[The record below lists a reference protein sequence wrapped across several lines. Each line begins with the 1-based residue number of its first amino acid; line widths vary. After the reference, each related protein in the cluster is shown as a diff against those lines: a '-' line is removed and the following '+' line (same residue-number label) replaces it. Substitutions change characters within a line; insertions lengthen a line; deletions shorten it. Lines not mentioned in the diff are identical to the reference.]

1 MKLRKAVTDMAFKM
15 MGRKG
20 PVEVDDK
27 GNPIKN
33 NHKFFKDPKS
43 KNVFFGVIIPIVILL
58 LISFIVKEFLFT
70 VNEMEQALV
79 VRFGRVQ
86 RIIVLKDAEKVREE
100 LEKSGKFPNI
110 EVVEG
115 KGLMVKTPFIDNV
128 EKYSSQLITY
138 KTLPGEVT
146 ALDKK
151 KIVLDNNAQWVI
163 SNPALFRITMQ
174 TVQNGNTRLDDL
186 IFSAIREKIG
196 KINGSKLVSD
206 KKFVYEMLTE
216 IKKEVNEIVKDYGM
230 KLADVRIA
238 KTEFPKQNY
247 ENIFNRMRTE
257 RQKMANRLR
266 AEGEEQYKVIT
277 ANSDKEAQII
287 KAEAYAKAETIRGEG
302 DAEALEIYA
311 NAYSIDPEFY
321 SFYKTLET
329 YRKTIGS
336 NTRLVIDKDSDFAK
350 YLFNYKIFNKAN

>member
-1 MKLRKAVTDMAFKM
+1 M
-15 MGRKG
+15 MGKRG
-20 PVEVDDK
+20 PVEVDEN
-27 GNPIKN
+27 GNPINKEKKIN
-33 NHKFFKDPKS
+33 FKSQKS
-43 KNVFFGVIIPIVILL
+43 KDLFTHLL
-58 LISFIVKEFLFT
+58 LPLFIILAIAFMATQFMFT

-79 VRFGRVQ
+79 VRFGSVQ
-86 RIIVLKDAEKVREE
+86 RIIVLKDADKVSEA
-100 LEKSGKFPNI
+100 LERSGKFPDI

-115 KGLMVKTPFIDNV
+115 KGLMFKMPFVDNV

-138 KTLPGEVT
+138 KTLQGEVT

-151 KIVLDNNAQWVI
+151 KIVLDNNAQWRIV
-163 SNPALFRITMQ
+163 NPALFRITMQ

-206 KKFVYEMLTE
+206 KEFVYEMLAE
-216 IKKEVNEIVKDYGM
+216 IKEEVNDVVKDYGM
-230 KLADVRIA
+230 EVVDVRIA

-257 RQKMANRLR
+257 RQKMANKLR
-266 AEGEEQYKVIT
+266 AEGEEQYKTIT
-277 ANSDKEAQII
+277 ANSDKEAQVI
-287 KAEAYAKAETIRGEG
+287 KAEAYAKAEEIKGQG

-311 NAYSIDPEFY
+311 NAYSKDPEFY

-329 YRKTIGS
+329 YRKTIGK

-350 YLFNYKIFNKAN
+350 YLFDYKIVKP